1 MSEKLNILIDS
12 RESNLYNDII
22 NRDLDIYTNK
32 IEFNKNNIDI
42 GDINIKYRDI
52 EYIFERKTINDLIS
66 SIHDGRYREQKAR
79 MIDNYD
85 NKRITYIIEGD
96 DILSSKTYNK
106 SKVLQSTYLNILF
119 RDNIRLVFTK
129 NVNETATLILS
140 LSIKIIENPENFNNI
155 SNNNTTYTDH
165 LKLKKKKIENIDEKT
180 CYLMQLSQIPYIS
193 NTIAKNISNIY
204 PSMTS
209 LILALNEVDDK
220 NKELCKIEG
229 IGKEKASYIIKYL
242 INMISIFHN
251 RDRS

>member
-22 NRDLDIYTNK
+22 DRDLDIYTNK

-242 INMISIFHN
+242 FNK
-251 RDRS
+251 

>member
-155 SNNNTTYTDH
+155 SNNNTTYTDN

-242 INMISIFHN
+242 FNK
-251 RDRS
+251 

>member
-119 RDNIRLVFTK
+119 RDNIRLVLTK

-242 INMISIFHN
+242 FNK
-251 RDRS
+251 

>member
-1 MSEKLNILIDS
+1 M
-12 RESNLYNDII
+12 
-22 NRDLDIYTNK
+22 
-32 IEFNKNNIDI
+32 
-42 GDINIKYRDI
+42 
-52 EYIFERKTINDLIS
+52 
-66 SIHDGRYREQKAR
+66 
-79 MIDNYD
+79 
-85 NKRITYIIEGD
+85 
-96 DILSSKTYNK
+96 
-106 SKVLQSTYLNILF
+106 V
-119 RDNIRLVFTK
+119 VTK

-242 INMISIFHN
+242 FNK
-251 RDRS
+251 

>member
-22 NRDLDIYTNK
+22 DRDLDIYTDK

-119 RDNIRLVFTK
+119 RDNIRLIFTK

-229 IGKEKASYIIKYL
+229 VGKEKASYIIKYL
-242 INMISIFHN
+242 FNK
-251 RDRS
+251 

>member
-22 NRDLDIYTNK
+22 DRDLDIYTDK

-119 RDNIRLVFTK
+119 RDNIRLIFTK

-242 INMISIFHN
+242 FNK
-251 RDRS
+251 

>member
-12 RESNLYNDII
+12 REANLYNDII
-22 NRDLDIYTNK
+22 NRDLDIYTDK
-32 IEFNKNNIDI
+32 IEINKNNIDI

-52 EYIFERKTINDLIS
+52 EYIFERKTIKDLIS

-96 DILSSKTYNK
+96 DILSSKSYNN

-140 LSIKIIENPENFNNI
+140 LSIKIIENPEKF
-155 SNNNTTYTDH
+155 NNTTD
-165 LKLKKKKIENIDEKT
+165 NILYFAKR
-180 CYLMQLSQIPYIS
+180 L
-193 NTIAKNISNIY
+193 NT
-204 PSMTS
+204 
-209 LILALNEVDDK
+209 
-220 NKELCKIEG
+220 
-229 IGKEKASYIIKYL
+229 
-242 INMISIFHN
+242 
-251 RDRS
+251 

>member
-96 DILSSKTYNK
+96 DIL
-106 SKVLQSTYLNILF
+106 
-119 RDNIRLVFTK
+119 
-129 NVNETATLILS
+129 
-140 LSIKIIENPENFNNI
+140 
-155 SNNNTTYTDH
+155 
-165 LKLKKKKIENIDEKT
+165 
-180 CYLMQLSQIPYIS
+180 
-193 NTIAKNISNIY
+193 
-204 PSMTS
+204 
-209 LILALNEVDDK
+209 
-220 NKELCKIEG
+220 
-229 IGKEKASYIIKYL
+229 
-242 INMISIFHN
+242 
-251 RDRS
+251 

>member
-22 NRDLDIYTNK
+22 NRDLDIYTDK

-229 IGKEKASYIIKYL
+229 VGKEKASYIIKYL
-242 INMISIFHN
+242 FNK
-251 RDRS
+251 

>member
-1 MSEKLNILIDS
+1 
-12 RESNLYNDII
+12 
-22 NRDLDIYTNK
+22 
-32 IEFNKNNIDI
+32 
-42 GDINIKYRDI
+42 
-52 EYIFERKTINDLIS
+52 
-66 SIHDGRYREQKAR
+66 

-165 LKLKKKKIENIDEKT
+165 LKLKKKENR
-180 CYLMQLSQIPYIS
+180 
-193 NTIAKNISNIY
+193 
-204 PSMTS
+204 
-209 LILALNEVDDK
+209 
-220 NKELCKIEG
+220 
-229 IGKEKASYIIKYL
+229 KY
-242 INMISIFHN
+242 
-251 RDRS
+251 

>member
-22 NRDLDIYTNK
+22 DRDLDIYTDK

-140 LSIKIIENPENFNNI
+140 LSIKIIENPEKFNNI

-242 INMISIFHN
+242 FNK
-251 RDRS
+251 

>member
-22 NRDLDIYTNK
+22 NRDLDIYTDK

-165 LKLKKKKIENIDEKT
+165 LKLKKKKIENINEKT

-242 INMISIFHN
+242 FNK
-251 RDRS
+251 

>member
-22 NRDLDIYTNK
+22 NRDLDIYTDK

-242 INMISIFHN
+242 FNK
-251 RDRS
+251 

>member
-12 RESNLYNDII
+12 REANLYNDII
-22 NRDLDIYTNK
+22 NRDLDIYTDK
-32 IEFNKNNIDI
+32 IEINKNNIDI

-52 EYIFERKTINDLIS
+52 EYIFERKTIKDLIS

-96 DILSSKTYNK
+96 DILSSKSYNN

-229 IGKEKASYIIKYL
+229 VGKEKASYIIKYL
-242 INMISIFHN
+242 FNK
-251 RDRS
+251 

>member
-12 RESNLYNDII
+12 REANLYNDII
-22 NRDLDIYTNK
+22 NRDLDIYTDK
-32 IEFNKNNIDI
+32 IEINKNNIDI

-52 EYIFERKTINDLIS
+52 EYIFERKTIKDLIS

-96 DILSSKTYNK
+96 DILSSKSYNN

-140 LSIKIIENPENFNNI
+140 LSIKIIENPEKF
-155 SNNNTTYTDH
+155 NNTTDNNTIYTDH

-204 PSMTS
+204 PTMTS

-242 INMISIFHN
+242 FNK
-251 RDRS
+251 

>member
-22 NRDLDIYTNK
+22 DRDLDIYTDK

-242 INMISIFHN
+242 FNK
-251 RDRS
+251 

>member
-242 INMISIFHN
+242 FNK
-251 RDRS
+251 

>member
-12 RESNLYNDII
+12 REANLYNDII
-22 NRDLDIYTNK
+22 NRDLDIYTDK
-32 IEFNKNNIDI
+32 IEINKNNIDI
-42 GDINIKYRDI
+42 GDINIKYLDI
-52 EYIFERKTINDLIS
+52 EYIFERKTIKDLIS

-96 DILSSKTYNK
+96 DILSSKSYNN

-140 LSIKIIENPENFNNI
+140 LSIKIIENPEKF
-155 SNNNTTYTDH
+155 NNTTDNNTIYTDH

-193 NTIAKNISNIY
+193 NTISKNISNIY
-204 PSMTS
+204 PTMTS

-229 IGKEKASYIIKYL
+229 VGKEKASYIIKYL
-242 INMISIFHN
+242 FNK
-251 RDRS
+251 

>member
-22 NRDLDIYTNK
+22 DRDLDIYTDK

-119 RDNIRLVFTK
+119 RDNIRLIFTK

-140 LSIKIIENPENFNNI
+140 LSIKIIENPEKFNNI

-229 IGKEKASYIIKYL
+229 VGKEKASYIIKYL
-242 INMISIFHN
+242 FNK
-251 RDRS
+251 

>member
-12 RESNLYNDII
+12 REANLYNDII
-22 NRDLDIYTNK
+22 NRDLDIYTDK

-52 EYIFERKTINDLIS
+52 EYIFERKTIKDLIS

-96 DILSSKTYNK
+96 DILSSKSYNN

-140 LSIKIIENPENFNNI
+140 LSIKIIKNPEKF
-155 SNNNTTYTDH
+155 NNTTDNNTIYTDH

-242 INMISIFHN
+242 FNK
-251 RDRS
+251 

>member
-12 RESNLYNDII
+12 REANLYNDII
-22 NRDLDIYTNK
+22 NRDLDIYTDK
-32 IEFNKNNIDI
+32 IEINKNNIDI

-52 EYIFERKTINDLIS
+52 EYIFERKTIKDLIS

-96 DILSSKTYNK
+96 DILSSKSYNN

-140 LSIKIIENPENFNNI
+140 LSIKIIENPEKF
-155 SNNNTTYTDH
+155 NNTTDNNTIYTDH

-193 NTIAKNISNIY
+193 NIIAKNISNIY
-204 PSMTS
+204 PTMTS

-242 INMISIFHN
+242 FNK
-251 RDRS
+251 

>member
-12 RESNLYNDII
+12 REANLYNDII
-22 NRDLDIYTNK
+22 NRDLDIYTDK
-32 IEFNKNNIDI
+32 IEINKNNIDI

-52 EYIFERKTINDLIS
+52 EYIFERKTIKDLIS

-96 DILSSKTYNK
+96 DILSSKSYNN

-140 LSIKIIENPENFNNI
+140 LSIKIIENPEKFNNI

-204 PSMTS
+204 PTMTS

-229 IGKEKASYIIKYL
+229 VGKEKASYIIKYL
-242 INMISIFHN
+242 FNK
-251 RDRS
+251 

>member
-12 RESNLYNDII
+12 REANLYNDII
-22 NRDLDIYTNK
+22 NRDLDIYTDK

-52 EYIFERKTINDLIS
+52 EYIFERKTIKDLIS

-96 DILSSKTYNK
+96 DILSSKSYNN

-140 LSIKIIENPENFNNI
+140 LSIKIIENPIKFNNTT
-155 SNNNTTYTDH
+155 NNNTIYTDH

-204 PSMTS
+204 PTMTS

-242 INMISIFHN
+242 FNK
-251 RDRS
+251 

>member
-22 NRDLDIYTNK
+22 DRDLDIYTDK

-229 IGKEKASYIIKYL
+229 VGKEKASYIIKYL
-242 INMISIFHN
+242 FNK
-251 RDRS
+251 

>member
-12 RESNLYNDII
+12 REANLYNDII
-22 NRDLDIYTNK
+22 NRDLDIYTDK

-52 EYIFERKTINDLIS
+52 EYIFERKTIKDLIS

-96 DILSSKTYNK
+96 DILSSKSYNN

-140 LSIKIIENPENFNNI
+140 LSIKIIENPIKF
-155 SNNNTTYTDH
+155 NNTTDNNTIYTDH

-242 INMISIFHN
+242 FNK
-251 RDRS
+251 

>member
-12 RESNLYNDII
+12 REANLYNDII
-22 NRDLDIYTNK
+22 NRDLDIYTDK

-52 EYIFERKTINDLIS
+52 EYIFERKTIKDLIS

-96 DILSSKTYNK
+96 DILSSKSYNN

-140 LSIKIIENPENFNNI
+140 LSIKIIENPIKFNNTT
-155 SNNNTTYTDH
+155 NNNTIYTDH

-242 INMISIFHN
+242 FNK
-251 RDRS
+251 

>member
-22 NRDLDIYTNK
+22 DRDLDIYTDK
-32 IEFNKNNIDI
+32 IEINKNNIDI

-140 LSIKIIENPENFNNI
+140 LSIKIIENPEKF
-155 SNNNTTYTDH
+155 NNTTDNNTIYTDH

-193 NTIAKNISNIY
+193 NTISKNISNIY
-204 PSMTS
+204 PTMTS

-229 IGKEKASYIIKYL
+229 VGKEKASYIIKYL
-242 INMISIFHN
+242 FNK
-251 RDRS
+251 

>member
-12 RESNLYNDII
+12 REANLYNDII
-22 NRDLDIYTNK
+22 NRDLDIYTDK
-32 IEFNKNNIDI
+32 IEINKNNIDI

-52 EYIFERKTINDLIS
+52 EYIFERKTIKDLIS

-96 DILSSKTYNK
+96 DILSSKSYNN

-140 LSIKIIENPENFNNI
+140 LSIKIIENPIKF
-155 SNNNTTYTDH
+155 NNTTDNNTIYTDH

-204 PSMTS
+204 PTMTS

-242 INMISIFHN
+242 FNK
-251 RDRS
+251 

>member
-22 NRDLDIYTNK
+22 DRDLDIYTNK

-66 SIHDGRYREQKAR
+66 SIHDGRYREQTAR

-119 RDNIRLVFTK
+119 RDNIRLVLTK

-242 INMISIFHN
+242 FNK
-251 RDRS
+251 

>member
-12 RESNLYNDII
+12 REANLYNDII
-22 NRDLDIYTNK
+22 NRDLDIYTDK
-32 IEFNKNNIDI
+32 IEINKNNIDI

-52 EYIFERKTINDLIS
+52 EYIFERKTIKDLIS

-96 DILSSKTYNK
+96 DILSSKSYNN

-140 LSIKIIENPENFNNI
+140 LSIKIIENPIKF
-155 SNNNTTYTDH
+155 NNTTDNNTIYTDH

-193 NTIAKNISNIY
+193 NTRSKNISNIY
-204 PSMTS
+204 PTMTS

-229 IGKEKASYIIKYL
+229 VGKEKASYIIKYL
-242 INMISIFHN
+242 FNK
-251 RDRS
+251 

>member
-140 LSIKIIENPENFNNI
+140 LSIKIIENPEKFNNI

-229 IGKEKASYIIKYL
+229 VGKEKASYIIKYL
-242 INMISIFHN
+242 FNK
-251 RDRS
+251 

>member
-22 NRDLDIYTNK
+22 DRDLDIYTDK

-96 DILSSKTYNK
+96 DILSSKSYNK

-242 INMISIFHN
+242 FNK
-251 RDRS
+251 

>member
-22 NRDLDIYTNK
+22 DRDLDIYTDK

-96 DILSSKTYNK
+96 DILSSKSYNK

-119 RDNIRLVFTK
+119 RDNIRLIFTK

-242 INMISIFHN
+242 FNK
-251 RDRS
+251 

>member
-12 RESNLYNDII
+12 REANLYNDII
-22 NRDLDIYTNK
+22 NRDLDIYTDK

-52 EYIFERKTINDLIS
+52 EYIFERKTIKDLIS

-96 DILSSKTYNK
+96 DILSSKSYNN
-106 SKVLQSTYLNILF
+106 SKILQSTYLNILF

-140 LSIKIIENPENFNNI
+140 LSIKIIENPIKF
-155 SNNNTTYTDH
+155 NNTTDNNTIYTDH

-242 INMISIFHN
+242 FNK
-251 RDRS
+251 

>member
-12 RESNLYNDII
+12 REANLYNDII
-22 NRDLDIYTNK
+22 NRDLDIYTDK

-52 EYIFERKTINDLIS
+52 EYIFERKTIKDLIS

-96 DILSSKTYNK
+96 DILSSKSYNN

-140 LSIKIIENPENFNNI
+140 LSIKIIENPIKFNNTT
-155 SNNNTTYTDH
+155 NNNTTYTDH

-242 INMISIFHN
+242 FNK
-251 RDRS
+251 